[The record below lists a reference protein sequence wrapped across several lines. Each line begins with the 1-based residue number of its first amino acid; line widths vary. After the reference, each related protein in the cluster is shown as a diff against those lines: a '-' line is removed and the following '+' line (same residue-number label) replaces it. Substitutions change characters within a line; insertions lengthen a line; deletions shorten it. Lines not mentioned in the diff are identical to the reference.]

1 LQIQVDVMAGVIPPE
16 VGTLRLPE
24 YIGDS
29 TFDVQEEMRAINNR
43 AYLEALKYQVM
54 IYHRDEDAGK
64 AKLARI
70 VTLAK
75 VKVHNILEK
84 EVGSETRARLLG
96 TCNQQIEGCIREL
109 WLNSSIATLEG
120 NIELN
125 IT

>member
-1 LQIQVDVMAGVIPPE
+1 
-16 VGTLRLPE
+16 VGTLIFPK

-29 TFDVQEEMRAINNR
+29 TDDIKDEMRAINKR
-43 AYLEALKYQVM
+43 AYLEALKYHVM
-54 IYHRDEDAGK
+54 IYHRDENA
-64 AKLARI
+64 AKSKLERI

-75 VKVHNILEK
+75 VQVHNILEK
-84 EVGSETRARLLG
+84 EIGSETRARLLG
-96 TCNQQIEGCIREL
+96 TYNQQIEGCIREL